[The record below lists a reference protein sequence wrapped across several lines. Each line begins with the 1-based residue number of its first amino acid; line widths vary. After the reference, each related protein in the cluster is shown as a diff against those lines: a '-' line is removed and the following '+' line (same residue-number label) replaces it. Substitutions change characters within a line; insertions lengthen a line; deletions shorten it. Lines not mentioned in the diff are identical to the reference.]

1 MRWAWHVMLAL
12 LLMGILFYL
21 YLAAGIGGQSATAK
35 WLVPVLF
42 YGGSL
47 CCLVAIIASLLN
59 YPLWVRGAF
68 ILAALIVVFKVG
80 FLLVI
85 EPKIQQHA
93 RQQLNQSMQQIY
105 QQYALITLNCA
116 ENYQLHLVNRPNHP
130 AEVVMFQSDN
140 ADDSAQRLA
149 GWNQVAATGD
159 CRFVENTYV
168 LGSQR
173 QFLNSCDNSAGQT
186 LDDVIEHA
194 RTLACP

>member
-1 MRWAWHVMLAL
+1 MLAL
-12 LLMGILFYL
+12 LLTGILFYL
-21 YLAAGIGGQSATAK
+21 FLASGIGGQSATAK

-47 CCLVAIIASLLN
+47 CCLAAIIASLLN
-59 YPLWVRGAF
+59 YSKWVQGAF
-68 ILAALIVVFKVG
+68 LLAILIVVFKVG

-85 EPKIQQHA
+85 EPKIQQNA

-116 ENYQLHLVNRPNHP
+116 DNYQLHLLNRPNHP
-130 AEVVMFQSDN
+130 AEVVMFQSNN
-140 ADDSAQRLA
+140 ADDSAQCLA
-149 GWNQVAATGD
+149 GWNQVAVTGD

-173 QFLNSCDNSAGQT
+173 QFLNSCHNSAGQT